1 MPEDVEHKYAMV
13 RNKGGIITR
22 IKSND
27 VIIVRHVNPFINLK
41 FKAGEV
47 KDVKDE
53 IANVLLKELPGKF
66 EKEELL

>member
-1 MPEDVEHKYAMV
+1 MPEDAEHKYAMV

-41 FKAGEV
+41 FKAEEV
-47 KDVKDE
+47 KDVTDE
-53 IANVLLKELPGKF
+53 IGKILLKELPGKF
-66 EKEELL
+66 TEE